1 MKSLKNYTKNCHHQ
15 FQCTKPYIYI
25 CKDVLTFI
33 FFIIIFGG
41 FDTFSTKIDLHF
53 PQQASA

>member
-33 FFIIIFGG
+33 FFIIFGG